1 MASIEYTYVLY
12 FSIFLHQSFSLIARP
27 QHHFRND
34 TKSHHP
40 KHKGRRRKLC
50 NLQHVPIPSSSAEAL
65 RSQMGIVCQYVPIK
79 YIVSFCQVVLLPLP
93 VIAVQDTS
101 QLQSMIL
108 PRQAVSLCR
117 NELGEM
123 SRITRSGLSLF
134 FLFGPCV
141 VK

>member
-1 MASIEYTYVLY
+1 
-12 FSIFLHQSFSLIARP
+12 
-27 QHHFRND
+27 
-34 TKSHHP
+34 
-40 KHKGRRRKLC
+40 
-50 NLQHVPIPSSSAEAL
+50 
-65 RSQMGIVCQYVPIK
+65 MGIVCQYVPIK